1 MAKLPKYLNT
11 NQYDTNAVCD
21 MIAKAVLADPNY
33 ADMLAYTLFASKTLG
48 FDTSVSIDTILKS
61 SEGQVRVAEAIASA
75 LYNYSKKFEKP
86 KAKSGE
92 EGDDGSSLE
101 KN

>member
-11 NQYDTNAVCD
+11 KLYDTPSVCD

-33 ADMLAYTLFASKTLG
+33 ADMLAYTYFARKKLG
-48 FDTSVSIDTILKS
+48 FDTSFDLGTLLKS
-61 SEGQVRVAEAIASA
+61 SEGLATLGNAISSA
-75 LYNYSKKFEKP
+75 LSNYLKKFEKI

>member
-1 MAKLPKYLNT
+1 MAKLPKYLNKNEY
-11 NQYDTNAVCD
+11 NQETVCNV
-21 MIAKAVLADPNY
+21 IAKAVLADPNY
-33 ADMLAYTLFASKTLG
+33 ADMLAYTYFTKKTLG
-48 FDTSVSIDTILKS
+48 FDTSFDLGTLLES
-61 SEGQVRVAEAIASA
+61 SEGQATLGNAIGSA
-75 LYNYSKKFEKP
+75 LYNYSKKFAKI